1 MDYTQEPQQP
11 QVAFT
16 PQILLDIVCYLREQR
31 ISIAERVEGEGRG
44 GSLIDEGT
52 IKKVL
57 FEHDIFKEHI
67 IDETARKFSDIIVL
81 DYDKI
86 TRHPVNIKTSVGS
99 TDNCFSKIGLV
110 YALTDISDCDLPKS
124 MNFMQMVHLIKTHK
138 SDLAHRDYWYLC
150 VDKKDS
156 TNVLIRGMKQINCW
170 VVNINPS
177 NTLQVNWTKEKT
189 MPPKYRTYEE
199 VYEFFFT
206 SIKKSLQGFWNSIP
220 NELKPT
226 L

>member
-1 MDYTQEPQQP
+1 MDYTQEHKS
-11 QVAFT
+11 AFT
-16 PQILLDIVCYLREQR
+16 PQILLDIGCALRAEG
-31 ISIAERVEGEGRG
+31 ISIAEKVEGEGRG
-44 GSLIDEGT
+44 GSLVDEGT
-52 IKKVL
+52 VKKFL
-57 FEHDIFKEHI
+57 FNHQIFKEYVE
-67 IDETARKFSDIIVL
+67 DVPPRYYCDIYVY
-81 DYDKI
+81 DYNKKM
-86 TRHPVNIKTSVGS
+86 RHPVNIKTSVGS

-110 YALTDISDCDLPKS
+110 YALTDISDGDLPKS
-124 MNFMQMVHLIKTHK
+124 MTYQKLVDLIKTHK

-189 MPPKYRTYEE
+189 MPPKCRTYEE
-199 VYEFFFT
+199 VYELFFT
-206 SIKKSLQGFWNSIP
+206 SIKKSFQGFWDNIP
-220 NELKPT
+220 IELKPT